1 MHDHTPEEPT
11 SLHARIR
18 AAIAGRIR
26 SGEWPPGTRIPPEHE
41 LMAEW
46 SCARA
51 TVNKALSALVAEG
64 MVTRNRRAGTVVAHP
79 RIHSAMLTIPDV
91 RAGIEA
97 RGGAYAHVLLA
108 DELRPPCCVHL
119 GEEGHHLGRSRFL
132 RVLHLSDGR
141 PLMVEDRH
149 VFLDAVPEAQVQD
162 FLAEPPGSWL
172 VRLVPWTEA
181 EHRIA
186 AVPAEGT
193 VARALEVAHGAPA
206 LLIERRTWRGA
217 ETVTMV
223 RQWFRGDAFDLTARF
238 APQG

>member
-1 MHDHTPEEPT
+1 MHDHAPDEPQ

-18 AAIAGRIR
+18 AAIAGRIL

-46 SCARA
+46 GCARA
-51 TVNKALSALVAEG
+51 TVGKALSALVAEG
-64 MVTRNRRAGTVVAHP
+64 MVTRNRRAGTVVARP

-91 RAGIEA
+91 RAAVEA
-97 RGGAYAHVLLA
+97 RDGDYGFAILA

-119 GEEGHHLGRSRFL
+119 GAEGHHLGESRFL
-132 RVLHLSDGR
+132 KVQHLSEGQ

-149 VFLDAVPEAQVQD
+149 IFLDAVPEARAAD
-162 FLAEPPGSWL
+162 FGTDAPGAWL
-172 VRLVPWTEA
+172 VAHVPWTEA

-186 AVPAEGT
+186 AEAADAT
-193 VARALEVAHGAPA
+193 VARLLEIATGAPC
-206 LLIERRTWRGA
+206 LLIERRTWRGG
-217 ETVTMV
+217 ETVTIV

-238 APQG
+238 GPQG